1 MRLTQRALTI
11 AGVAV
16 LTVAAAASP
25 ALAAEPPAEFGSDWD
40 DPRTAVAPIEKP
52 DTPSCEIQLVDY
64 EFRDFTPFEGTY
76 TPPADCAGDWSKVVL
91 RLEGAVAGRQYD
103 RLGALTIGEVPVFKT
118 STPEPS
124 VDGIAWT
131 VESDL
136 TEYSALLRSPQP
148 TWMLIG
154 NVVNDTYTGV
164 LDVQVYL
171 TFYTA
176 DRHHPAPPAADT
188 VTPLSNVHK
197 EDGVT
202 VGDVTLPRNSEKLI
216 ADVYAT
222 GSGGGCEEFWYF
234 TAPAEGYSCPNPEG
248 PYREVQVLVDG
259 ELAGIAAPFPHVYT
273 GGWSNP
279 YLWYTLPA
287 PRAFDVRPISYDL
300 TPFLGLLNDG
310 RTHQVTVQVVGVQP
324 GQSGWDTPVGLRSW
338 QDEDST
344 VVRGRLITSRATD
357 LANTSTHTA
366 DGDDHRV
373 NTKGSHRLTTI
384 GSLKTSHG
392 TVVTT
397 VDRRVANEGVH
408 SWGAGEN
415 PDGVTATWTDETS
428 LTQVG
433 GGFPVLESSRK
444 TFTMDG
450 VIAVDSTDR
459 LTTTLTIGDA
469 EEFRSF
475 STEGLTA
482 TNMSDVHTGEAGW
495 NISAPRPERHA
506 MGVSEHHYALSGTEG
521 CYDRRIATRNG
532 YVTADEY
539 GC

>member
-1 MRLTQRALTI
+1 MRLTRRALTV
-11 AGVAV
+11 AG
-16 LTVAAAASP
+16 AAAL
-25 ALAAEPPAEFGSDWD
+25 ALAVAIPAHATEPPTEFGSDWD
-40 DPRTAVAPIEKP
+40 DPRTAVAPVEKP
-52 DTPSCEIQLVDY
+52 ASRSCEVQLVDY

-103 RLGALTIGEVPVFKT
+103 RLGALSIGGVPVFKT

-124 VDGIAWT
+124 ADGIQWT

-136 TEYSALLRSPQP
+136 TEYTALLKTPQP

-171 TFYTA
+171 TFYTTDA
-176 DRHHPAPPAADT
+176 ANPAASVAET
-188 VTPLSNVHK
+188 VTPLADEHK
-197 EDGVT
+197 EDGT
-202 VGDVTLPRNSEKLI
+202 TIGNLTLPRNSERLI

-234 TAPAEGYSCPNPEG
+234 TAPVPDYSCPNPDG
-248 PYREVQVLVDG
+248 PYREVQILVDG

-279 YLWYTLPA
+279 FLWYVLPA
-287 PRAFDVRPISYDL
+287 PRAFDIRPVSYDL
-300 TPFLGLLNDG
+300 TPFLGRLNDG
-310 RTHQVTVQVVGVQP
+310 NAHEITVQVVGVQP
-324 GQSGWDTPVGLRSW
+324 GQSGWDTPVAFRSW
-338 QDEDST
+338 QDAGSA
-344 VVRGRLITSRATD
+344 VVRGRLIGSRATD
-357 LANTSTHTA
+357 PANTSTHTA

-373 NTKGSHRLTTI
+373 DTKGSHRLTTI

-397 VDRRVANEGVH
+397 VDRAVANTSVH

-415 PDGVTATWTDETS
+415 PDGVTGTWTDDVS
-428 LTQVG
+428 IARVG
-433 GGFPVLESSRK
+433 GGVPSLESSRK
-444 TFTMDG
+444 TFTLDG
-450 VIAVDSTDR
+450 NITVDTADR
-459 LTTTLTIGDA
+459 LTTTITIGD
-469 EEFRSF
+469 EEKYRSL
-475 STEGLTA
+475 SGEGLTV
-482 TNMSDVHTGEAGW
+482 TNMSDVYTGEAAWTLGV
-495 NISAPRPERHA
+495 PRPDRHA
-506 MGVSEHHYALSGTEG
+506 MGESEHHYTLSGTEG
-521 CYDRRIATRNG
+521 CYDRRIATKNG
-532 YVTADEY
+532 YVTADED